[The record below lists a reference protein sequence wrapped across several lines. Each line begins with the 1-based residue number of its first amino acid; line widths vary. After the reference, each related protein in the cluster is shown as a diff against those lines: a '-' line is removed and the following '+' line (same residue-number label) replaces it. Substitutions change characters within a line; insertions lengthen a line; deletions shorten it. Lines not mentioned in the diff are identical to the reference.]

1 MAESGDPVLIYTT
14 FPSEAEARRV
24 GRELV
29 ERRLAA
35 CVNII
40 PGMTAIFEW
49 EGRIDEA
56 GETSMLIKTRRSRAG
71 EVMAETRKLHP
82 YTVPALLVIELA
94 GADAAFAGWI
104 DRQTDPER

>member
-1 MAESGDPVLIYTT
+1 
-14 FPSEAEARRV
+14 FPGLDEARRV

-49 EGRIDEA
+49 KGKLDEVA
-56 GETSMLIKTRRSRAG
+56 EIAMLIKTRREMAAD
-71 EVMAETRKLHP
+71 VMSETRKLHP
-82 YTVPALLVIELA
+82 YTVPALLVIDLA
-94 GADAAFAGWI
+94 GADEEFAAWIAG
-104 DRQTDPER
+104 QTSPGGARA

>member
-1 MAESGDPVLIYTT
+1 MAKSGNPVLIYTT
-14 FPSEAEARRV
+14 FPSEAEARRL

-56 GETSMLIKTRRSRAG
+56 AEISMLIKTRRSLAS
-71 EVMAETRKLHP
+71 EVMAETKKLHP
-82 YTVPALLVIELA
+82 YTVPALLVVDI
-94 GADAAFAGWI
+94 ADADPAFAAWI
-104 DRQTDPER
+104 DAQTGPEE